1 MAEQNQTRS
10 EERSSSVESDIAPIT
25 IGTQFKT
32 RGRHPRLCT
41 VTDVLSTFNSKGEL
55 VKVLFVA
62 EHVGPFGQ
70 KVVERDVC
78 RTTILMG
85 RVS

>member
-1 MAEQNQTRS
+1 MASTNQS
-10 EERSSSVESDIAPIT
+10 HCEERSSSVESDIAPIT

-62 EHVGPFGQ
+62 EHAGPFGQ